1 MQDQAHYET
10 LKVVLKLII
19 NTNPPNFYML
29 KHNCQ
34 EMLAKLE
41 NKTPTTPWPLPT
53 YLSKEEEDEGECKDC
68 DNPISTVDIHGGDA
82 NREYCEECY
91 QKDQEDEVEKDE
103 LEIESFNLA
112 MSYEL

>member
-41 NKTPTTPWPLPT
+41 NKTPTTPSTPST
-53 YLSKEEEDEGECKDC
+53 YLSQEEEEEEEEVVEEELKEEED
-68 DNPISTVDIHGGDA
+68 
-82 NREYCEECY
+82 
-91 QKDQEDEVEKDE
+91 DE

>member
-41 NKTPTTPWPLPT
+41 NKTPPTPWPLPT
-53 YLSKEEEDEGECKDC
+53 YLSKEEE
-68 DNPISTVDIHGGDA
+68 
-82 NREYCEECY
+82 EEEEVVEEEL
-91 QKDQEDEVEKDE
+91 KEEEDDE